1 MKKGVL
7 CFLLASMAALAEAQY
22 IPAFRDDIV
31 VKKDPG
37 EEYWG
42 KGNTFRHL
50 EMSLS
55 VGTAGVGLDLAMPV
69 CKWLQVRLGYDYMPP
84 FKKRFNMNL
93 AGGGEAARQYNEQG
107 NRVRTPFDRISQYL
121 YEQTGM
127 DLQDHIVMTGQMTMR
142 NAKMFLDFFPMT
154 YNKHWHITAGVYW
167 GPEEIAQAENDP
179 VSDRTIALMANYNQ
193 NYAEAGSGDA
203 ISSYGRLTL
212 YPGDYVHDVQKG
224 LTLHRKGDPYL
235 PEPTADGKVSI
246 SVKSNAIK
254 PYVGVGYTGRLT
266 SSRDDWKVSA
276 ELGVMIWGG
285 TPSQRM
291 DDGMNLSKDVMNI
304 PGTMGSCVRL
314 IEALKV
320 YPVLSVRFAK
330 TLF

>member
-55 VGTAGVGLDLAMPV
+55 VGAAGVGLDLAMPV

-154 YNKHWHITAGVYW
+154 YNKH
-167 GPEEIAQAENDP
+167 
-179 VSDRTIALMANYNQ
+179 
-193 NYAEAGSGDA
+193 
-203 ISSYGRLTL
+203 
-212 YPGDYVHDVQKG
+212 
-224 LTLHRKGDPYL
+224 
-235 PEPTADGKVSI
+235 
-246 SVKSNAIK
+246 
-254 PYVGVGYTGRLT
+254 
-266 SSRDDWKVSA
+266 
-276 ELGVMIWGG
+276 
-285 TPSQRM
+285 
-291 DDGMNLSKDVMNI
+291 
-304 PGTMGSCVRL
+304 
-314 IEALKV
+314 
-320 YPVLSVRFAK
+320 
-330 TLF
+330 